1 MDLIITQYGASLRI
15 RDGVFSIKHKDGIST
30 VPAGQVKTLTL
41 HRGVVLSA
49 DALFEALEL
58 GIDVLLSDRR
68 GDPLG
73 RLWNHRF
80 GSISTIRK
88 NQLAFCRSPDALPWV
103 VGLLDRKIDGQV
115 LLLQAVSPDRPAA
128 KTVEEA
134 VRKMEETRRQL
145 RAVRGAS
152 VPETGPRLRALE
164 GYASRL
170 YFGAVNTCLP
180 DHYRFDRRSKHPALD
195 MVNSL
200 LNYAYGMLYGR
211 LESALLRAGIDPS
224 IGVLHRDEYNRPV
237 LTYDCIE
244 PFRVWADWVV
254 FHLCRQ
260 QVIFREFF
268 DTDNGGWWLND
279 QGKRILIQSFTDFF
293 EEVVP
298 FEGLDRSRFVHLDLF
313 AQRLAQQFKNFEPD
327 GES

>member
-1 MDLIITQYGASLRI
+1 MDLVITQFGASLRI
-15 RDGVFSIKHKDGIST
+15 RDGLFSVKHKDGIST

-41 HRGVVLSA
+41 HRGVTLST
-49 DALFEALEL
+49 DALFAALDM
-58 GIDVLLSDRR
+58 GIDVLLADRR

-88 NQLAFCRSPDALPWV
+88 NQLAFSRSPAALPWIT
-103 VGLLDRKIDGQV
+103 GLLDRKVEGQI
-115 LLLQAVSPDRPAA
+115 LLLQAIAPDRDYA
-128 KTVEEA
+128 KAIAEA
-134 VRKMEETRRQL
+134 IRKMEETRIQL
-145 RAVRGAS
+145 TLVKGVS
-152 VPETGPRLRALE
+152 VHETGPRLRALE

-170 YFGAVNTCLP
+170 YFETVNHCLP
-180 DHYRFDRRSKHPALD
+180 DQYRFDRRSKHPAMD
-195 MVNSL
+195 MANSL

-254 FHLCRQ
+254 FHLCRG

-293 EEVVP
+293 EEVIP

-313 AQRLAQQFKNFEPD
+313 AQRLAQQFKNFETD
-327 GES
+327 GAD